1 MRVVV
6 IILMMTI
13 ILLNIFPRVKPKHYL
28 IKTATEAKDGNDYS
42 GLADNVLDCANN
54 NNYICRHMAGLFNK
68 KRGQEE
74 QKEEQEA
81 EAEAEME
88 AETTITSSRDD
99 EQ

>member
-6 IILMMTI
+6 IILTMTI

-28 IKTATEAKDGNDYS
+28 IKTATEAQDGNDYS

-74 QKEEQEA
+74 QKKEQEQEA
-81 EAEAEME
+81 EKEME
-88 AETTITSSRDD
+88 EEEEEEEEETD
-99 EQ
+99 EN